1 MAEAP
6 SIKAAPTNAPVL
18 IQTNAAPSV
27 LAKIL
32 PPLAWVA
39 VGFAV
44 GYYQGHQ
51 GGKRKAAA
59 SGAH

>member
-6 SIKAAPTNAPVL
+6 TIKAAPSNAPVL

-27 LAKIL
+27 IAKIL
-32 PPLAWVA
+32 PPLAWLA

-51 GGKRKAAA
+51 GGKRKAATN
-59 SGAH
+59 GTH